1 MSTTH
6 DWLYFNIHNLVGM
19 RVQADHPSE
28 RSVRLVYGPFGT
40 TAFLDK
46 IDPTLPVK

>member
-19 RVQADHPSE
+19 RVQAGHPSE
-28 RSVRLVYGPFGT
+28 RSVRLVYGPFET
-40 TAFLDK
+40 DFLDK
-46 IDPTLPVK
+46 IDLTLAVK